1 MWWLLIFPVFA
12 TFAVA
17 YFLHWLDKTET
28 RRSINRM
35 ADNSRRKDAY
45 GAIRLY

>member
-1 MWWLLIFPVFA
+1 MWWLLIFPALA

-17 YFLHWLDKTET
+17 YILHWLDKTKT
-28 RRSINRM
+28 RRSINQM
-35 ADNSRRKDAY
+35 ADNSRRQDAY